1 MRFPG
6 IWDTRRGVKSF
17 LDSTTFARAG
27 MLWVMVPLLALL
39 FTLSAGRDWPFSLGP
54 DFPKIDGDRTRP
66 ATAATLFVYSPDSR
80 TMLLRA
86 KLLVAEPGKFPPLQ
100 VSVTRGT
107 MVDTAT
113 AGTRSAGELGLEAE
127 APLRLTRGTSEVRL
141 TLGGPGSEPTA
152 FLVESARVTQ
162 SIFNAGNLR
171 FCLMLA
177 AVTAGSILA
186 ARALG
191 AGGLNQFCAASL
203 IGFLLLTSTATLL
216 SPFHLLT
223 GGTWAGVLMAFS
235 LALGAGSALRLAK
248 QPPPVAWPENTLRPL
263 EAIVL
268 LAVACPA
275 FVLHILLPIS
285 QWDDLMYHGPRAGY
299 WMENASALPFVS
311 HDDRLSVFPIG
322 GDLLYACGTIIS
334 GSELP
339 GKLLGSLS
347 LPLLLFALLALL
359 KNAGVR
365 AGTALGVILVF
376 ATTPM
381 VTHSALE
388 IKPDLWLVLLG
399 VITLHWILTARR
411 GDSTMSPAILS
422 CLAAAGAGA
431 ALGVKWTAAPLLLF
445 VPFAVRLPE
454 WRQRPMRR
462 LLPPAAA
469 FAVALALG
477 GAGPILLFNL
487 WTSHH
492 PFGPKELRRWNQ
504 PDPGLHP
511 VAVQTKRLPF
521 VLFALPYVPSEPMRE
536 AVARWEL
543 AAAGKIGA
551 TDVLW
556 REGGPSSWPG
566 RFVPGVKKMDDKFSL
581 GWVFVLLG
589 VAAGVNVFRRS
600 TAREKRGDFFL
611 VSALSLIFVVAV
623 VTQTRWQASAKV
635 PDRFLLPAF
644 AFGLIAASWPA
655 DRLLAG
661 RKVAAG
667 LLSVLIVLH
676 ALPYGVTS
684 ATAFY
689 FGEDH
694 GWEAPANAQTV
705 SELNAVTQLLP
716 PGRTI
721 LLIADQGCRDY
732 PLFLARQG
740 FANRLLPW
748 GKAAYD
754 PAAFDRAVHRPGVDT
769 VILVSPGLIDM
780 SWDPPTDARPFI
792 QDMDART
799 DFSRLPGTGEIVV
812 YVRRE

>member
-1 MRFPG
+1 
-6 IWDTRRGVKSF
+6 
-17 LDSTTFARAG
+17 
-27 MLWVMVPLLALL
+27 MLWVAVPLLALL
-39 FTLSAGRDWPFSLGP
+39 FTLAAGRSWPFRLGP
-54 DFPKIDGDRTRP
+54 DFPKLDGDRTHP
-66 ATAATLFVYSPDSR
+66 GTAATLLVYSPDAR
-80 TMLLRA
+80 TMRLQA
-86 KLLVAEPGKFPPLQ
+86 KLLVAEPAKLPPLQ
-100 VSVTRGT
+100 ISVTRGKT
-107 MVDTAT
+107 VDASMTAT
-113 AGTRSAGELGLEAE
+113 RPAGELRLEAGTS
-127 APLRLTRGTSEVRL
+127 LRLTRGINTVRL
-141 TLGGPGSEPTA
+141 ALGGPGSEPTA

-162 SIFNAGNLR
+162 SIFNAGNLL
-171 FCLMLA
+171 FCLALA

-191 AGGLNQFCAASL
+191 ANGLDQFCAASL
-203 IGFLLLTSTATLL
+203 IGFLLLTATATLL
-216 SPFHLLT
+216 SPCHLLT
-223 GGTWAGVLMAFS
+223 GGTWAGVLVAFS
-235 LALGAGSALRLAK
+235 LALGAGSALRLARH
-248 QPPPVAWPENTLRPL
+248 PLPLPLPRNTLRPL
-263 EAIVL
+263 EAVVL

-285 QWDDLMYHGPRAGY
+285 QWDDLMYHGPRAAY

-322 GDLLYACGTIIS
+322 GDLLYACGTILS

-339 GKLLGSLS
+339 GKFLGSLS
-347 LPLLLFALLALL
+347 LPLLVFALFALL

-376 ATTPM
+376 ATTPL
-381 VTHSALE
+381 VTYSALE
-388 IKPDLWLVLLG
+388 IKPDLWLALLG
-399 VITLHWILTARR
+399 VVTLHWVLTARR
-411 GDSTMSPAILS
+411 GDSPMSPAVLA

-431 ALGVKWTAAPLLLF
+431 ALGVKWTAAPLLLC
-445 VPFAVRLPE
+445 VPFAVRWPE
-454 WRQRPMRR
+454 WRRRSLPR

-469 FAVALALG
+469 FAAALALG

-492 PFGPKELRRWNQ
+492 PFGPKEMRRLHQ
-504 PDPGLHP
+504 PDPGWHP
-511 VAVQTKRLPF
+511 VAVQCERLPF
-521 VLFALPYVPSEPMRE
+521 ILFALPSLPGEAMRA

-543 AAAGKIGA
+543 AAADQIGA
-551 TDVLW
+551 TDALW
-556 REGGPSSWPG
+556 KESDSSEWPG
-566 RFVPGVKKMDDKFSL
+566 RFVPRVKAMDDRFSL
-581 GWVFVLLG
+581 GWAFVCFG
-589 VAAGVNVFRRS
+589 VLAGLPALRRS
-600 TAREKRGDFFL
+600 AGWEKRGDFLL
-611 VSALSLIFVVAV
+611 VSALALIFVAAV

-635 PDRFLLPAF
+635 PERFLLPAF
-644 AFGLIAASWPA
+644 AFGLIAASWPV
-655 DRLLAG
+655 DRLLRG

-667 LLSVLIVLH
+667 LVGVFILLH

-694 GWEAPANAQTV
+694 GWESPPNAQTV
-705 SELNAVTQLLP
+705 SELNAVTELLP

-721 LLIADQGCRDY
+721 LLLADQGCRDY

-740 FANRLLPW
+740 FANRVLPW

-754 PAAFDRAVHRPGVDT
+754 ATAFDRAVHRPGVDT

-780 SWDPPTDARPFI
+780 TWDPSIDARPFV

-812 YVRRE
+812 YVRGN